1 MDKTLNVRIDSE
13 TLEKLKAKMDVGTVS
28 DHVRRAVEL
37 YVETNGDA
45 TLNGETLLALQ
56 WAGVEIGAASGR
68 PLLSLDA
75 IVRALVAHWNITK
88 NGVQGVEK
96 LNSFSVLP
104 SGIQISYS

>member
-13 TLEKLKAKMDVGTVS
+13 TLERLKAKMDVGTVS

-37 YVETNGDA
+37 YVAASGDVD
-45 TLNGETLLALQ
+45 LSGETLLALQ
-56 WAGVEIGAASGR
+56 WAGVEIGSASGR

-75 IVRALVAHWNITK
+75 IVRALIAHWHITK
-88 NGVQGVEK
+88 AGVQGVEK

-104 SGIQISYS
+104 SGMQISYS